1 MPYDILAQGLPM
13 LPLVLPPGLQAM
25 IPPLPANASP
35 EQIRHHHTAAA
46 AVAAAA
52 ASMMAPDYS
61 HRIMMPP
68 TIVPLVPMQHQAPQA
83 GATPTVS

>member
-1 MPYDILAQGLPM
+1 M

-35 EQIRHHHTAAA
+35 EQIRHHHIAAA

-52 ASMMAPDYS
+52 ASMMAPNYS

-68 TIVPLVPMQHQAPQA
+68 TIVPLVTVQHQPPQ
-83 GATPTVS
+83 GNTSHMVS